1 MIHFGVCKSC
11 LAKDKN
17 IEILESHNAYLKK
30 IVDRL
35 LAKNGVTLKK
45 EKEEVELPTKEDEI
59 LIRGGEIIGVS

>member
-1 MIHFGVCKSC
+1 MAHFGNCKSC

-35 LAKNGVTLKK
+35 LAKSGVSLKK
-45 EKEEVELPTKEDEI
+45 EKEEIEPPSKEDEI
-59 LIRGGEIIGVS
+59 LVRGGEIFGG

>member
-1 MIHFGVCKSC
+1 MAHFGNCKSC

-17 IEILESHNAYLKK
+17 IELLESHNAYLKK

-45 EKEEVELPTKEDEI
+45 EKEEIELPSKEDEI
-59 LIRGGEIIGVS
+59 LVHGGEIYGG

>member
-1 MIHFGVCKSC
+1 MGRFGNCKSC

-35 LAKNGVTLKK
+35 LAKSGVPLRQG
-45 EKEEVELPTKEDEI
+45 KEEIEPPSKEDEI
-59 LIRGGEIIGVS
+59 LVHGGEIYGG